1 MRDLGPMR
9 DLDRA
14 LAEIQSIRSQVARTV
29 EFRGYGPTTL
39 ATTGVL
45 AAAAAVVQRLWLPVP
60 GAHLTAYL
68 ALWIGAAAIS
78 VVVVG
83 IETVARSRRVHFGLA
98 QEMIQAAAEQ
108 FLPAGLAGAAL
119 TAAVTRFAPESVW
132 MLPGLWQIVFAL
144 GVFASGRF
152 LPRAMLLVGGW
163 YLATGTACLGLAR
176 GAHALTPWA
185 MGAPFCLGQLAM
197 AAMLQLS
204 HGGRK

>member
-1 MRDLGPMR
+1 MR

-29 EFRGYGPTTL
+29 EFNGYGPTTL
-39 ATTGVL
+39 AATGL
-45 AAAAAVVQRLWLPVP
+45 FAAAAALVQRVWLPAAGRDLP
-60 GAHLTAYL
+60 AYL
-68 ALWIGAAAIS
+68 TRWIGAAAIS
-78 VVVVG
+78 VIVVG

-132 MLPGLWQIVFAL
+132 MLPGLWQIVFAM

-176 GAHALTPWA
+176 GLHALSPWA